1 MLGAA
6 EAYASP
12 TSEIRKAT
20 AADEPVFHSAFSF
33 SRVSTPALSRAVDVA
48 PSQRIDG

>member
-1 MLGAA
+1 MRDTAPRGEGMLGAA

-20 AADEPVFHSAFSF
+20 AADEPVFP
-33 SRVSTPALSRAVDVA
+33 PARFRCHELAL
-48 PSQRIDG
+48 PL